1 MPLIRFT
8 KKTDMV
14 RSHFKRQT
22 IRKPRKVPL
31 ELHDTLHVYT
41 LEKLGLGTIISIKR
55 KRLKDITL
63 KEAQKDGFDTIRE
76 CQLVIMEMHKCG
88 LFDFFDV
95 IEFQPKWKANAIV
108 EVD

>member
-8 KKTDMV
+8 KKTDLV

-31 ELHDTLHVYT
+31 ELHDTLHTYV
-41 LEKLGLGTIISIKR
+41 LEKLGLGTIVSIKR
-55 KRLKDITL
+55 KRLLDITL
-63 KEAQKDGFDTIRE
+63 EEAQKDGFKTIGE
-76 CQLVIMEMHKCG
+76 CQQCITEMHNCS

-95 IEFQPKWKANAIV
+95 IEFKPLWKANVVV